1 MKELTHMYIYIAF
14 AINLSYKTFPEGE
27 NMTKITVG
35 LDEFNKVNG
44 G

>member
-1 MKELTHMYIYIAF
+1 MYIAYVI
-14 AINLSYKTFPEGE
+14 ILSYRTFSEGE

>member
-1 MKELTHMYIYIAF
+1 MNIAF
-14 AINLSYKTFPEGE
+14 NIILSYGTFPERE